1 MGGSVYVTARFL
13 TALLRDLA
21 GTVRSRWRRFHRR
34 VVLGEEVASVAVDV
48 FPFFYPLTGVGWYEW
63 HLLGELDRRDD
74 GLEYQ
79 LYGYTF
85 LDTEEHLPVV
95 IPGRER
101 MRLRTHHMPPWPT
114 WVRIPALRLL
124 RAWVEPL
131 LRTLEGNAVLWA
143 PNFFAH
149 RTQLPHARALVATVH
164 DLAFHLMPETVRP
177 STLAEL
183 RENLPET
190 LFHAERLIAVSD
202 ATRRD
207 LVEHLGVLP
216 RRIFTVHEGL
226 DPELANNADDEPRPD
241 DLPAR
246 FLLFVSTLEPRK
258 NVRGVLEAFELAA
271 VWGYSGDLVL
281 VGGWGWHTE
290 AIRTA
295 LAGSPMADR
304 IVHLDYVERER
315 LPGIYRHADA
325 LLFPSW
331 LEGFG
336 LPILEAMA
344 CGTPVITS
352 GRSSMPEV
360 AGPAAVYVDPDSPHG
375 IASAVVSLLSDPEH
389 RARLV
394 ARGRERAA
402 RFTWSDAAGATAEV
416 LRRAA
421 GLPARGAD
429 EYRAT

>member
-1 MGGSVYVTARFL
+1 MEGSVYVTARFL
-13 TALLRDLA
+13 AALLRDLV
-21 GTVRSRWRRFHRR
+21 GTVRARWRRFHRR

-74 GLEYQ
+74 GLEYH

-101 MRLRTHHMPPWPT
+101 MHLRVHHMPPWPT
-114 WVRIPALRLL
+114 WLRIPALRLL
-124 RAWVEPL
+124 RTWVEPL
-131 LRTLEGNAVLWA
+131 LRTLEGNAVLFA

-149 RTQLPHARALVATVH
+149 STQIAHARTVVATVH

-183 RENLPET
+183 RDNLPET

-207 LVEHLGVLP
+207 LLEHLDVLP
-216 RRIFTVHEGL
+216 RRAFTVHEGL
-226 DPELANNADDEPRPD
+226 DPELAAVEDDGRPD
-241 DLPAR
+241 GLPR
-246 FLLFVSTLEPRK
+246 RYLLFVSTLEPRK
-258 NVRGVLEAFELAA
+258 NLRGVLAAFELAA
-271 VWGYSGDLVL
+271 EWGYPGHLVL

-290 AIRTA
+290 AIQAA
-295 LAGSPMADR
+295 LAASPAADR
-304 IVHLDYVERER
+304 VVHLDYVERPR
-315 LPGIYRHADA
+315 LSGIYRHADA

-360 AGPAAVYVDPDSPHG
+360 GGPAAVYVDPSSPHG
-375 IASAVVSLLSDPEH
+375 IASAIVGLLGDPDH

-402 RFTWSDAAGATAEV
+402 RFSWPEAAAATAEV
-416 LRRAA
+416 LRGAA
-421 GLPARGAD
+421 GLSARGDD
-429 EYRAT
+429 EYRVT